1 MSTGR
6 DQQDTADPF
15 FLPYYL
21 RLNKAIEQFTADAVA
36 QDPWIFRAGRADIRY
51 AAERKLY
58 FALVSSAELYRY
70 FVAKETR
77 APVPNVGDLSIWAR
91 QIAPY
96 FGGSRPSFGSPTSP
110 LSRVLRSI
118 HRRYGRAHVRVEGC
132 GPGNPELLFLVIHPK
147 FVRYLKPIAEATGR
161 PYAFLAIDNSQ
172 MGSYLA
178 ERGLPRVLL
187 DMTPESELFTRP
199 LVKILGLEFRTCLF
213 DSCII
218 QVNAIRRALRDLAPR
233 CVVVPEGN
241 ADIYELVNQAGKSIA
256 IPTVCI
262 QQGWAPIVH
271 PGFRNMSY
279 DRMCVWGKTFA
290 DLLLPHNG
298 KQKFSIVG
306 NHMISCERQG
316 DISKRS
322 AIAFF
327 LQNGA
332 HWITENA
339 WSALLDFIEWTARQF
354 PTHEIRVREHPGE
367 GLKREDAARL
377 GALAN
382 VKLMPPAHYPL
393 VDVLSD
399 CRCAVA
405 INSTVVLEAIAGGIV
420 PLILDVCGFGQY
432 NPDVERDGAAIE
444 VRNFC
449 DARQALKRVMDGD
462 AYAAS
467 FAARLDHVTKGLFAL
482 HGQEAVQ
489 AIAEEIV
496 AVARYDRINSYSA
509 ETRRPALWR
518 D

>member
-1 MSTGR
+1 MTVASDRQG
-6 DQQDTADPF
+6 TADPF

-21 RLNKAIEQFTADAVA
+21 RLNAAIGQYTADAVA
-36 QDPWIFRAGRADIRY
+36 QDPRIFRAGRADIRY

-58 FALVSSAELYRY
+58 FALVANEELYRY
-70 FVAKETR
+70 FIAKETA
-77 APVPNVGDLSIWAR
+77 APLPDVDDLSIWAR

-96 FGGSRPSFGSPTSP
+96 FKDSRPAFGSPKNL
-110 LSRVLRSI
+110 LSRVLRFS
-118 HRRYGRAHVRVEGC
+118 HRRYGRAHVRVEEC
-132 GPGNPELLFLVIHPK
+132 GSGKPELLFLVIHPK
-147 FVRYLKPIAEATGR
+147 FVRYLKPIADATR
-161 PYAFLAIDNSQ
+161 RRYAFLAVDNPQ
-172 MGSYLA
+172 MGAYLA
-178 ERGLPRVLL
+178 EQGLPRVML

-256 IPTVCI
+256 IPTLCI

-279 DRMCVWGKTFA
+279 DRMCVWGGTFA
-290 DLLLPHNG
+290 DLLSPHNR
-298 KQKFSIVG
+298 KQTFAIVG
-306 NHMISCERQG
+306 NHMIYCERQG
-316 DISKRS
+316 DVAKRS

-332 HWITENA
+332 HWITARA
-339 WSALLDFIEWTARQF
+339 WSELLKFIEWTARQF
-354 PTHEIRVREHPGE
+354 PIHEVRVREHPGE
-367 GLKREDAARL
+367 GLKSEDVARL
-377 GALAN
+377 SALPN

-393 VDVLSD
+393 ADVLSD

-420 PLILDVCGFGQY
+420 PLILDVCGFGRY
-432 NPDVERDGAAIE
+432 SPDVGRDGAAIE
-444 VRNFC
+444 VRDFC
-449 DARQALKRVMDGD
+449 DARQALKRLMDGD

-467 FAARLDHVTKGLFAL
+467 FAAPLDHVRKGLFAR

-489 AIAEEIV
+489 AIAEEID
-496 AVARYDRINSYSA
+496 AIARK
-509 ETRRPALWR
+509 
-518 D
+518 